1 MPPGKARTT
10 KHPPI
15 PSSASSADFLRFA
28 PAFALAALLVACASL
43 PDAGRPLPGG
53 FELSGR
59 VAIRYGKDAASGKIF
74 WRHSDD
80 SDELLITSPIGQGIA
95 RISRERDRFRL
106 VTGDNKEYRAA
117 DAESLTEQALGW
129 RLPLHGLSDWV
140 QAPASPG
147 RPAEI
152 RGEQDNGLQIRP
164 HGCCKPRAPRAGVST
179 STSKRT
185 YRSAEDWAAAAPIA
199 QPRSRS

>member
-1 MPPGKARTT
+1 MVR
-10 KHPPI
+10 
-15 PSSASSADFLRFA
+15 L
-28 PAFALAALLVACASL
+28 ALGLVAALVLGACASL
-43 PDAGRPLPGG
+43 PDAGSPLPGG

-59 VAIRYGKDAASGKIF
+59 VAVRHGKDAASGRIF

-80 SDELLITSPIGQGIA
+80 SDDLLITSPIGQGIA

-129 RLPLHGLSDWV
+129 RLPLDGLSDWV
-140 QAPASPG
+140 QARASPG

-152 RGEQDNGLQIRP
+152 RGEQDNGLQIRQD
-164 HGCCKPRAPRAGVST
+164 GWQVAYEEFRGEKPFRMRL
-179 STSKRT
+179 KR
-185 YRSAEDWAAAAPIA
+185 EDIEIVLVVDQWTN
-199 QPRSRS
+199 

>member
-1 MPPGKARTT
+1 MQPGKARKT
-10 KHPPI
+10 KHSPI

-28 PAFALAALLVACASL
+28 PAFALAALLVACSSL

-59 VAIRYGKDAASGKIF
+59 GAVRHGKDAASGKIF

-95 RISRERDRFRL
+95 RISRERDQFRL

-129 RLPLHGLSDWV
+129 RLPLAGLSDWV
-140 QAPASPG
+140 QARASPG
-147 RPAEI
+147 QQAEM
-152 RGEQDNGLQIRP
+152 RGDADKGMELRQDGWHVAYEEFR
-164 HGCCKPRAPRAGVST
+164 GGKPFKMRLTR
-179 STSKRT
+179 
-185 YRSAEDWAAAAPIA
+185 EDLEIVIIVDQWTN
-199 QPRSRS
+199 